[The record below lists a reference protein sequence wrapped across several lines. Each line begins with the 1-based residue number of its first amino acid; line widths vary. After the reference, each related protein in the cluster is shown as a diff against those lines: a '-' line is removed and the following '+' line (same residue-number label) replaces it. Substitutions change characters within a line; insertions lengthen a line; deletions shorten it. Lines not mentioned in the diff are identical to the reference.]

1 MALIKVKPQV
11 GEIGSVFYPVFLD
24 KYNRP
29 MVLVYMGKIIDID
42 VLTGDILV
50 KDAPFAV
57 PEWRMQWFTFGGI
70 PVQNPKFSLTKIEN
84 DNKMRLQKA
93 TKSIKRN

>member
-11 GEIGSVFYPVFLD
+11 GEIGSVIYPVTFD

-29 MVLVYMGKIIDID
+29 IVMIYMGKIIDID
-42 VLTGDILV
+42 KLTGDILV
-50 KDAPFAV
+50 KDAPFSV

-70 PVQNPKFSLTKIEN
+70 VVLNYKFNTTKIEN
-84 DNKMRLQKA
+84 ENKLILQKSMN
-93 TKSIKRN
+93 KV